1 MDTARLWLV
10 LQTGGAVRESL
21 VIEELLSFFVYL
33 DATVELLKAEL
44 VLNSTLGEVGSLDG
58 SVLSGLG
65 KVLLVNTLGWV
76 VWSDVPFDAWG
87 VFSWPFVP
95 LLS

>member
-44 VLNSTLGEVGSLDG
+44 VLNSTLGEVGCLDD
-58 SVLSGLG
+58 SVLSGRG

-76 VWSDVPFDAWG
+76 VCSDVPLDVCG

-95 LLS
+95 LFS